1 MSKRPV
7 PVYILWQKEK
17 GAEMRIT
24 PIAHIRTDF
33 PEKFGIPRQPGV
45 VEELKG
51 RIVFEPEYRNP
62 DMIRG
67 LEEFSHIWLIWE
79 FSENLDETGNARW
92 SPTVRPPRLG
102 GNDRLGVFATRSP
115 FRPNPI
121 GLSVVKIEK
130 ISEDKGSGPVIHV
143 LGADMVDGTPIYDI
157 KPYIPYADSIPGAK
171 GGFTDDMEYKT
182 LKVEWNWDNN
192 DIPKNTKI
200 SLEKILS
207 NDPRPHYQND
217 PDRVYG
223 MSYAGYE
230 VKFKVTGEVL
240 TVLSVT
246 KRIT

>member
-1 MSKRPV
+1 
-7 PVYILWQKEK
+7 
-17 GAEMRIT
+17 MRIT

-33 PEKFGIPRQPGV
+33 PEKFGIPRQSGV

-51 RIVFEPEYRNP
+51 RIVFEPKYRNP

-130 ISEDKGSGPVIHV
+130 ISEDKGIGLVIHV

-171 GGFTDDMEYKT
+171 GGFTDNMEYKT

-200 SLEKILS
+200 NLEKILS

>member
-1 MSKRPV
+1 
-7 PVYILWQKEK
+7 
-17 GAEMRIT
+17 MRIT

-130 ISEDKGSGPVIHV
+130 ISEDKGIGPVIRV

-157 KPYIPYADSIPGAK
+157 KPYIPYADSISEAK

-182 LKVEWNWDNN
+182 LKVEWELE
-192 DIPKNTKI
+192 DIPGDVKD

>member
-1 MSKRPV
+1 MTEGERAK
-7 PVYILWQKEK
+7 
-17 GAEMRIT
+17 MRIT

-33 PEKFGIPRQPGV
+33 PEKFGIPRQSGV

-51 RIVFEPEYRNP
+51 RIVFEPKYRNP

-130 ISEDKGSGPVIHV
+130 ISEDKGIGLVIHV

-171 GGFTDDMEYKT
+171 GGFTDNMEYKT

-200 SLEKILS
+200 NLEKILS